1 MKLAIHIK
9 LTFEDDKE
17 AITMCKD
24 KLEGQVEY
32 KSTVRVKKVTEK
44 EKKREAS
51 SLKVNIN
58 SERQVQALY

>member
-1 MKLAIHIK
+1 
-9 LTFEDDKE
+9 
-17 AITMCKD
+17 MCKD